1 MKIVQHEQST
11 TLREGNIERMQHKT
25 SATSKKYNM
34 KIVQHDKNDT

>member
-1 MKIVQHEQST
+1 MKIVQREQST